1 MMRLLY
7 DDTML
12 PWLCLDTLLRFVFY
26 FPSIY
31 YDYFISGYQ
40 ISLSLSPAWMIHA
53 FVRPSVRDTYFSYF
67 VFFSCS
73 IMRMYYI
80 CLILV
85 FCSVLFCSL
94 SSVFFCF
101 VPLIVFSSVPLSCFY
116 IAGVVSVCPFVFVVA
131 VVVSVVLVV
140 VSAATFVVSCI
151 SVAVVIVVTFFGDV
165 AAAACCLSF
174 FFQ

>member
-1 MMRLLY
+1 MRL
-7 DDTML
+7 
-12 PWLCLDTLLRFVFY
+12 
-26 FPSIY
+26 
-31 YDYFISGYQ
+31 
-40 ISLSLSPAWMIHA
+40 
-53 FVRPSVRDTYFSYF
+53 FVRPSVILIFPILCPVLVYAYVPYLFN
-67 VFFSCS
+67 SC
-73 IMRMYYI
+73 
-80 CLILV
+80 LL
-85 FCSVLFCSL
+85 FCSVLFSFFRL
-94 SSVFFCF
+94 LFCF